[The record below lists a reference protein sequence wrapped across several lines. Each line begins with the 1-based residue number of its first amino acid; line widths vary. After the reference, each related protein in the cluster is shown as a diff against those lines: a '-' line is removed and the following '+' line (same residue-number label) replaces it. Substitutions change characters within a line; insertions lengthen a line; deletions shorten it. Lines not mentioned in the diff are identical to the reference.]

1 MAASKVAAQIIAQL
15 QDGTLR
21 PGQVVEIVKAVAK
34 AVRGDREAAVK
45 VVDLVSRGPDGV
57 PGTPDDLLPLAT
69 TEALKALLN
78 NALVGQLV
86 DEFSKEKRFLPC
98 CA

>member
-1 MAASKVAAQIIAQL
+1 MAESIAKQIMAQIQSGELA
-15 QDGTLR
+15 
-21 PGQVVEIVKAVAK
+21 PGNVVEIVKTIAK
-34 AVRGDREAAVK
+34 AVRGDREAAVE

-57 PGTPDDLLPLAT
+57 RGTPDDLLPLAT

-86 DEFSKEKRFLPC
+86 DEFSKKRLLPSC
-98 CA
+98 CN